1 MYSATGIVVA
11 GYTIIKPKREFRSPS
26 CEKTAYRGMTNTI
39 DGIRYISIT
48 EPENHSLPVNFNL
61 AKAYA
66 PGIENNKVI
75 KTVTIDT
82 RNEFI
87 KKI

>member
-1 MYSATGIVVA
+1 
-11 GYTIIKPKREFRSPS
+11 
-26 CEKTAYRGMTNTI
+26 MTNTI

-48 EPENHSLPVNFNL
+48 EPENHSLPGNFIL

-82 RNEFI
+82 INEFI

>member
-1 MYSATGIVVA
+1 M
-11 GYTIIKPKREFRSPS
+11 
-26 CEKTAYRGMTNTI
+26 
-39 DGIRYISIT
+39 SIT
-48 EPENHSLPVNFNL
+48 EPENHSLLGNFNL
-61 AKAYA
+61 AKAYAPGIENNKVIKTVTIKAYA

>member
-1 MYSATGIVVA
+1 
-11 GYTIIKPKREFRSPS
+11 
-26 CEKTAYRGMTNTI
+26 MTSTI
-39 DGIRYISIT
+39 DGIMYISIK
-48 EPENHSLPVNFNL
+48 EPENHSLPGNFNL

>member
-1 MYSATGIVVA
+1 
-11 GYTIIKPKREFRSPS
+11 
-26 CEKTAYRGMTNTI
+26 MTNTI
-39 DGIRYISIT
+39 DGISYISIT
-48 EPENHSLPVNFNL
+48 EPENHSLLGNFNL

-82 RNEFI
+82 KKEFI
-87 KKI
+87 KKT